1 VFEKCENEIRKI
13 IEQISEYENI
23 NYKDDDIVATNFFI
37 DLYRYFI
44 PPEEAAKHS
53 KSKVPINKV
62 LDPAC
67 GSGIFLT
74 SYIKKLI
81 EEKRELTNK
90 DFTNNI
96 FGIDLNPIAVLQ
108 ARINYLLTIRN
119 YYQKEETVEIPLDT
133 QIGEVIEIYLPM
145 EINLS
150 DVFFEKLA
158 RNIKWNEEKN
168 I

>member
-1 VFEKCENEIRKI
+1 
-13 IEQISEYENI
+13 
-23 NYKDDDIVATNFFI
+23 
-37 DLYRYFI
+37 L
-44 PPEEAAKHS
+44 KHNKN
-53 KSKVPINKV
+53 KSSIKV

-81 EEKRELTNK
+81 EKKGELTNR
-90 DFTNNI
+90 DFTDNI

-119 YYQKEETVEIPLDT
+119 YYQKEETIEIPVYLSDSVYQPQFKFINGRKYFYYQLDT
-133 QIGEVIEIYLPM
+133 QIGEIIEIYLPM

-150 DVFFEKLA
+150 DDFFEKLS
-158 RNIKWNEEKN
+158 RNVK
-168 I
+168 